1 VNKLSGDSI
10 EVVFQTQDAR
20 LRDLL
25 LAALN
30 RDYDVRLE
38 TCRER
43 LIEIALK
50 GEADVVVLDCDS
62 NQCPIDQ
69 QLEMFEQ
76 LRGSA
81 APIIVMTD
89 LGKSATTAFLQRG
102 AFDCIRRPPSLIELK
117 VLIHRAFDHASMR
130 KELATIKRESETGLC
145 CDQLVGT
152 SGKAQVV
159 YDLIRRVADLSAY
172 VLIRGESGTGKELVA
187 RAIHN
192 LGSRADRP
200 FVAVSCGAIPETLIE
215 SELFGHEKGAFTGS
229 NGARAGYLEQA
240 GDGTI
245 FLDEIGELSLHTQ
258 VRLLRV
264 LQQREFTRLG
274 GNRTIPLNARV
285 LFATHRDLH
294 RMVSEG
300 TFRQD
305 LFFRVNVIEINVP
318 PLRERTEDIPALA
331 RHFLKKYS
339 EEYGKLVKSIRPAAM
354 EALVEYEW
362 PGNIRELENVIQGA
376 VVLADGDS
384 IGRGDLPPHLQLLDE
399 APVSRQGE
407 RGDSFDELLRQFKIS
422 LASKAV
428 VECNGNKTLAA
439 RKLHVSRA
447 YLHRL
452 IRMNADDTPEGSD
465 AAMAS

>member
-1 VNKLSGDSI
+1 MSSGDLI
-10 EVVFQTQDAR
+10 KIVFQTDDVR

-30 RDYDVRLE
+30 RDYEVKFE
-38 TCRER
+38 GSRER
-43 LIEIALK
+43 LIEIAST
-50 GEADVVVLDCDS
+50 GEADVIVLDCDS
-62 NQCPIDQ
+62 NQCSVDQ
-69 QLEMFEQ
+69 QVEMFEE

-117 VLIHRAFDHASMR
+117 MLIQRAFDHARMR
-130 KELATIKRESETGLC
+130 NELATIKREAETGLR

-159 YDLIRRVADLSAY
+159 YDLIQRVADLSAY
-172 VLIRGESGTGKELVA
+172 VLITGESGTGKELVA

-229 NGARAGYLEQA
+229 DGPRVGYLEQA
-240 GDGTI
+240 RDGTL

-258 VRLLRV
+258 VKLLRV
-264 LQQREFTRLG
+264 LQQREFARLG
-274 GNRTIPLNARV
+274 GNRTISLNARV
-285 LFATHRDLH
+285 LFATHRDL
-294 RMVSEG
+294 RQMITQG

-305 LFFRVNVIEINVP
+305 LFFRVNVIEIHVP

-339 EEYGKLVKSIRPAAM
+339 EEYGRAVKSVGPAAM

-384 IGRGDLPPHLQLLDE
+384 VGRGDLPPQLHLAIEDSVIE
-399 APVSRQGE
+399 NAAT
-407 RGDSFDELLRQFKIS
+407 GDSFDALLRQFKIGLVS
-422 LASKAV
+422 RAV

-439 RKLHVSRA
+439 RKLRVSRA

-452 IRMNADDTPEGSD
+452 IRMDPNAPPDVSD
-465 AAMAS
+465 SAIAS